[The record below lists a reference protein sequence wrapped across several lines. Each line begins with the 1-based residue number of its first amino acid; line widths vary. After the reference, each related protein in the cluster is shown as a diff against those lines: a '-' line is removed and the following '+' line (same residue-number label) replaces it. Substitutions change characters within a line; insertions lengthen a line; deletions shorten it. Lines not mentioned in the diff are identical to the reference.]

1 MYNYLIPLKTN
12 SKEEYIMKKNKIL
25 DIINDKDQNA
35 NMQEEN
41 ASDFIR
47 EEFRENP
54 NLNREEIQEVS
65 KKNQLK

>member
-1 MYNYLIPLKTN
+1 
-12 SKEEYIMKKNKIL
+12 MKKNKIL